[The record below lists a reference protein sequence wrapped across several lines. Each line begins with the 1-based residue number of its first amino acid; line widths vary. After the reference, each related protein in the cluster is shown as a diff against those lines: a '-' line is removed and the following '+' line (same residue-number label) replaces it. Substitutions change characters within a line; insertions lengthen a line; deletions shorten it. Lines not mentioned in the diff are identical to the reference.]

1 MSPYFLKGDAMRF
14 SLVCTV
20 FGLAMAATSLAF
32 SAENSLF
39 SRVRVDSVFDSSTS
53 PTSSPPGQDSSKSID
68 DVEDKL
74 SDAGQLNRMLR
85 NAGFEPKEVG
95 GRAVSAEKKLGDWS
109 FPLVMTITDDE
120 QWLGIVLILG
130 GVEDQKKV
138 ATDKLLGLL
147 DANRKYAPTSFA
159 FSSKRKRFEL
169 YHLMKNRRLSGRIL
183 RDEIDRLAKIA
194 TETESLWQQKT
205 GSGKKSTDPQ
215 AQTPSTRSTLTGKW
229 SATRSATEAF
239 AIQFNGDGTFVLVY
253 VNSSKQ
259 NRSTGKYTL
268 SGETLTLEGQQGFR
282 LTGSVK
288 SLKPKEFQFLPQN
301 AAQGSAL
308 LFKRA

>member
-1 MSPYFLKGDAMRF
+1 MRF
-14 SLVCTV
+14 SLACTV
-20 FGLAMAATSLAF
+20 FGLAIAATSLTF

-39 SRVRVDSVFDSSTS
+39 SRVRVNSVFDSSTS
-53 PTSSPPGQDSSKSID
+53 PISDPPRQDSSESID
-68 DVEDKL
+68 EVKAKL
-74 SDAGQLNRMLR
+74 SDAGQLTRLLQ

-95 GRAVSAEKKLGDWS
+95 SRAVSAEKKLGDWS
-109 FPLVMTITDDE
+109 FPLVVTITDDE
-120 QWLGIVLILG
+120 KWLGIVLILG
-130 GVEDQKKV
+130 AVEDQQKM
-138 ATDKLLGLL
+138 ATDKLLALL

-159 FSSKRKRFEL
+159 FSPKRQRFEL
-169 YHLMKNRRLSGRIL
+169 YHLMKNRQLSGRTV
-183 RDEIDRLAKIA
+183 RDEINRLAQIA

-205 GSGKKSTDPQ
+205 SSGKASTNTQ
-215 AQTPSTRSTLTGKW
+215 AQTATTSSTLTGKW

-253 VNSSKQ
+253 VNGSKQ
-259 NRSTGKYTL
+259 NRSTGKFTL

-282 LTGSVK
+282 LTGTVK
-288 SLKPKEFQFLPQN
+288 SLKEKEFQFLPQA